1 MKGNFRKAGEFR
13 AELFPEPLAD
23 DFEGWVF
30 EARGVVEGGVVE
42 FF

>member
-1 MKGNFRKAGEFR
+1 MKGDFRKARELR

-23 DFEGWVF
+23 DFESWVF
-30 EARGVVEGGVVE
+30 EARGVVQGGVVE

>member
-1 MKGNFRKAGEFR
+1 MKGDFRKAGKFR
-13 AELFPEPLAD
+13 AEFFPEPLAD
-23 DFEGWVF
+23 DFEGWIF